1 MRKLAGMHQENSDS
15 KNTDCI
21 KFDFADCLKL
31 LANKLYFQSDI
42 SFFVYV
48 REEMKTLL
56 RIS

>member
-31 LANKLYFQSDI
+31 LALNCYIFS
-42 SFFVYV
+42 
-48 REEMKTLL
+48 
-56 RIS
+56 RISVFLYMYEKK